1 MNELFKTW
9 MKMQTTCS
17 QNEKVIIFFGH
28 EKEVLRVQE
37 LQNFSRGTGQ
47 IVSADFRN
55 HISK

>member
-1 MNELFKTW
+1 
-9 MKMQTTCS
+9 MQTTCS